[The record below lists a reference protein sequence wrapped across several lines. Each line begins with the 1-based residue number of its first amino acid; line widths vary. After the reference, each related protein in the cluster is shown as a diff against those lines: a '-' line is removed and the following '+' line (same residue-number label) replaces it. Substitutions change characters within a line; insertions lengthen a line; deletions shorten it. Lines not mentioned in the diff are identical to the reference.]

1 MKIVVPAALIALL
14 AALVAPAGRS
24 AAGANCSRTSVGF
37 TALPDL
43 KGGSYRGFR
52 GGLYAGGKNAP
63 SAPYLK
69 QGLAAARR
77 IRPIGGKIVLLSVGM
92 SNTTQEYQAFKRLA
106 DADPGKNPSVVVV
119 DGAQG
124 GQDAERI
131 RDPSARFWSVIDQR
145 LAAAGATAVQVQAA
159 WLKEAI
165 ARPTEAFPADA
176 RRLQADLRAI
186 VEIMKARYPNLR
198 IVYLSSRTYGGYAS
212 TPLNPEPYAYQSG
225 FAVKWTIQD
234 RSAGRLRGRPWLAWG
249 PYLWTDG
256 TRGRKD
262 GFTWECSDTR
272 EDGTHPSESGRRK
285 VAERLLRFFETNR
298 TAKSWFVGR

>member
-1 MKIVVPAALIALL
+1 MKIVLPAALIALV
-14 AALVAPAGRS
+14 AALAAPAGRS
-24 AAGANCSRTSVGF
+24 ASAADCSRTSVGF

-43 KGGSYRGFR
+43 RGGRYQGVQ
-52 GGLYAGGKNAP
+52 GGLYPGGKNAP
-63 SAPYLK
+63 SAAYLK
-69 QGLAAARR
+69 QGLAAAGR
-77 IRPIGGKIVLLSVGM
+77 ITPIGGKIVLLSVGM
-92 SNTTQEYQAFKRLA
+92 SNTTQEYQAFRRLA
-106 DADPGKNPSVVVV
+106 DADPGKSASVLVV

-131 RDPSARFWSVIDQR
+131 KDPSARFWSVIDQR
-145 LAAAGATAVQVQAA
+145 LAAAGATTAQVQAA

-186 VEIMKARYPNLR
+186 VGIMRTRYPNLR

-234 RSAGRLRGRPWLAWG
+234 RIAGKLRGRPWLTWG

-262 GFTWECSDTR
+262 GFTWDCSDTR
-272 EDGTHPSESGRRK
+272 ADGTHPSESGRRK

-298 TAKSWFVGR
+298 TAKGWFLR

>member
-1 MKIVVPAALIALL
+1 MKIVGPAALIALL
-14 AALVAPAGRS
+14 AALVAPTGRS
-24 AAGANCSRTSVGF
+24 AASADCSRTSVGF

-43 KGGSYRGFR
+43 KTGRYQGFQGS
-52 GGLYAGGKNAP
+52 LYAGGKNAP
-63 SAPYLK
+63 PVAYLK
-69 QGLAAARR
+69 QGLAAARS
-77 IRPIGGKIVLLSVGM
+77 IKPLGGKIVLLSVGM

-106 DADPGKNPSVVVV
+106 DADPRKSRSVLVV

-131 RDPSARFWSVIDQR
+131 KDPSARFWSVIDQR
-145 LAAAGATAVQVQAA
+145 LAAVGATAAQVQAA

-165 ARPTEAFPADA
+165 ARPTEVFPADA

-186 VEIMKARYPNLR
+186 VGIMKARYPNLR

-234 RSAGRLRGRPWLAWG
+234 RAAGRLRGRPWLAWG

-256 TRGRKD
+256 TRGRRD

-272 EDGTHPSESGRRK
+272 ADGTHPSESGRRK
-285 VAERLLRFFETNR
+285 VAERLARFFETNP
-298 TAKSWFVGR
+298 TAKSWFLR